1 MMQGFLND
9 VFSSFKIDLGGRLM
23 NGIIPLWKP
32 VGMTSHDCVIKLRRL
47 FETKKVGHTGTL
59 DPEVS
64 GVLPIC
70 IGEATKIVPYLTDTQ
85 KTYRAEITLGK
96 ATDTEDQTGQI
107 IEEELVDEPI
117 STDEITQVLEKFIG
131 KIEQVTPLYSAVKV
145 KGKKLY
151 QYARD
156 DQTVERPIRQV
167 TIHSIELAPN
177 SLIAHDDT
185 VTFEIETTVSKG
197 TYIRTLAVDIG
208 KALGYPAHMSRLVRT
223 ATANFNENNSI
234 EFEQLEKLK
243 ADGQL
248 MSALLP
254 LEAGISHLPDHLVD
268 VDTAKKVSY
277 GQKLPKPSNWVDDQ
291 PYRIEFNQKTLA
303 IYQVHPEKPTEIKPL
318 RVFNRD

>member
-1 MMQGFLND
+1 
-9 VFSSFKIDLGGRLM
+9 M

-70 IGEATKIVPYLTDTQ
+70 IGEATKIVPYLTDTK

-107 IEEELVDEPI
+107 IEEQPIDEPI
-117 STDEITQVLEKFIG
+117 SIDAITAVLEKFLG

-156 DQTVERPIRQV
+156 NQTVERPIRQV
-167 TIHSIELAPN
+167 IIHAIELAPD
-177 SLIAHDDT
+177 SLIAAEDT
-185 VTFEIETTVSKG
+185 IKFEIETTVSKG

-208 KALGYPAHMSRLVRT
+208 KALGYPAHMSKLVRT
-223 ATANFNENNSI
+223 ATADFNENNSI
-234 EFEQLEKLK
+234 EFEDLEKLK

-248 MSALLP
+248 ISALLP
-254 LEAGISHLPDHLVD
+254 LEAGITHLPGHRVD
-268 VDTAKKVSY
+268 SEIAQKVSY
-277 GQKLPKPSNWVDDQ
+277 GQKLPKPSDWVDDQ
-291 PYRIEFNQKTLA
+291 PNRIEFNQKTLA
-303 IYQVHPEKPTEIKPL
+303 IYQVHPDKPTEIKPL
-318 RVFNRD
+318 RVFNLD